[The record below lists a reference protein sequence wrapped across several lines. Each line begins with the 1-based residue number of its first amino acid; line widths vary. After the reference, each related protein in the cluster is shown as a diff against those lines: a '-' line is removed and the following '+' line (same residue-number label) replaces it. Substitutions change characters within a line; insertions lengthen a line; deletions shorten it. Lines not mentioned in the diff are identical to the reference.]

1 MAKAREAEDGELPL
15 DFTSCRSLVALGSTA
30 KGEGQ
35 TLDYRLLAQLEDGVR
50 GRDAG
55 GSFQTHSRGVRQEFR
70 EVGLRRG
77 WIFFVLQE

>member
-35 TLDYRLLAQLEDGVR
+35 TLDYSWRMGCGGGTLEAAFRLILE
-50 GRDAG
+50 
-55 GSFQTHSRGVRQEFR
+55 E
-70 EVGLRRG
+70 
-77 WIFFVLQE
+77 